1 MNHTPPPPLAATGF
15 VRPGFEEVAAAFF
28 ATIPDGRRTGAA
40 VSVWIDGQEA
50 VSLASGTADAASSA
64 PFTDQTLVPFASVT
78 KGLASLLVARLVA
91 RGDLPSYET
100 PIAEVWPEFGAQG
113 KGHVSIGDVLAHRAG
128 VSAPRRGLTD
138 DEIFDPLAMA
148 DVLAEQD
155 PLWSPGQG
163 HQYHAV
169 THGALTAKLVSIA
182 TGRSL
187 GAVLADEVA
196 RPLGAEAWVGL
207 PADEDARVVRI
218 ALPPAAPTP
227 PFRSEWVERSLDLG
241 AGKDILA
248 VVQSER
254 GRRAELPGTNGIGTA
269 SAVAKIWS
277 AAVVE
282 TDGVR
287 LLDEQAAVLL
297 RAPRSV
303 GAPVYAD
310 PPPYQHFGAGVM
322 IPSNWEWYLTND
334 SFGHDGAH
342 GQVAFADPHH
352 KVGFAYLTSLSGD
365 WARGQSVVA
374 ALGRALA

>member
-1 MNHTPPPPLAATGF
+1 MNDSPPLTPTPPNI

-28 ATIPDGRRTGAA
+28 ATVPNGRHSGAA
-40 VSVWIDGQEA
+40 VSVWVDGEEA
-50 VSLASGTADAASSA
+50 VRLASGTADPSTGA
-64 PFTDQTLVPFASVT
+64 PFTDQTLVPLASVT

-100 PIAEVWPEFGAQG
+100 PIAEIWPEFGAHG
-113 KGHVSIGDVLAHRAG
+113 KGQVSIGDVLAHRAG

-138 DEIFDPLAMA
+138 DEIWDPLAMA
-148 DVLAEQD
+148 DVLAEQE
-155 PLWSPGQG
+155 PLWSPGRG

-169 THGALTAKLVSIA
+169 THGAITAKLVSVA
-182 TGRSL
+182 TGRTL

-207 PADEDARVVRI
+207 PAGQDARVVTI
-218 ALPPAAPTP
+218 PIPPAPTP
-227 PFRSEWVERSLDLG
+227 PPGSEWIERALDLG

-248 VVQSER
+248 LVQTDQ
-254 GRRAELPGTNGIGTA
+254 GRRAELPGANGIGTA

-282 TDGVR
+282 TNGVR
-287 LLDEQAAVLL
+287 LIDEQTAALL
-297 RAPRSV
+297 RAPRST
-303 GAPVYAD
+303 GAPVFAD

-322 IPSNWEWYLTND
+322 IPSNWEWYLTNE

-342 GQVAFADPHH
+342 GQVAFADPYY

-365 WARGQSVVA
+365 WVRGQSVVN
-374 ALGRALA
+374 ALGRALS